1 MEEQKK
7 IFNDFLEEGL
17 SAEER
22 GRYGPA
28 VSNYYKALT
37 VFCSFLIVNKLRKIP
52 KNHNE
57 IFLFLKV
64 SFPEIHQVVDSVFSI
79 YTSSYD
85 NIMEKE
91 DCTGI
96 KNAIKEVAKLGNI
109 EEEFAEDLK
118 KIRFR

>member
-7 IFNDFLEEGL
+7 IFTDFLEEGL

-22 GRYGPA
+22 GRYSPA

-37 VFCSFLIVNKLRKIP
+37 VLCSFLIINKLRKTP

-57 IFLFLKV
+57 IFLFLRI
-64 SFPEIHQVVDSVFSI
+64 SFPEIHEVVDSVFSV

-85 NIMEKE
+85 NLLNQE
-91 DCTGI
+91 DCSKI
-96 KNAIKEVAKLGNI
+96 KNAIKKIAQLGNL
-109 EEEFAEDLK
+109 EKDFAEDLK
-118 KIRFR
+118 KI